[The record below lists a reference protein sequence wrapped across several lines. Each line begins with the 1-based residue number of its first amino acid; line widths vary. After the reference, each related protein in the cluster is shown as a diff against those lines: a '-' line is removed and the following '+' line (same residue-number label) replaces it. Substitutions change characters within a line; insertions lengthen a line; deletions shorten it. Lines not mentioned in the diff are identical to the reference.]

1 MDFKKLL
8 IKWIKLL
15 QTSGINS
22 KRIVLEEMQEY
33 LETIKE

>member
-15 QTSGINS
+15 QTSEINS
-22 KRIVLEEMQEY
+22 KKLVLDEMKVILEEMSD
-33 LETIKE
+33 

>member
-15 QTSGINS
+15 ATSGINS
-22 KRIVLEEMQEY
+22 KKLVLDEMKVILEEMSD
-33 LETIKE
+33 

>member
-15 QTSGINS
+15 QTSEINS
-22 KRIVLEEMQEY
+22 KKLVLDEMKVI
-33 LETIKE
+33 LKEMSD

>member
-15 QTSGINS
+15 QTSEINS
-22 KRIVLEEMQEY
+22 KKLVLEEMKVI
-33 LETIKE
+33 LEEMSD

>member
-1 MDFKKLL
+1 MKLKQL
-8 IKWIKLL
+8 LLRWIKLL

-22 KRIVLEEMQEY
+22 KRIVLEEMKEY